1 MMEEDLRG
9 RLRLVLPG
17 VPVEWGWSVQGTPA
31 PRVVLTLVSDQPDYT
46 HDGPT
51 GYRQTQVQVDI
62 YAPTYGAAKDAARKI
77 EAHLSG
83 LRAGLILG
91 AFKVGSRDFPPDLG
105 AGETLARISEDYMIH
120 HNQE

>member
-9 RLRLVLPG
+9 RLRLAVPG
-17 VPVEWGWSVQGTPA
+17 VPVDWGWSAQAVATS
-31 PRVVLTLVSDQPDYT
+31 RVVLNLISDVPDYT

-51 GYRQTQVQVDI
+51 GYKQSRVQIDI
-62 YAPTYGAAKDAARKI
+62 YGPTYGAAKDAARKI